1 MTPGGKAGGWFLST
15 GAQRRNL
22 RPPNKPHTARLKP
35 LQLQDDVWEFIGT
48 LPGPEARQAHHL
60 FAVMEGAVPLGFAGL
75 LQSHATDAKDF
86 ELVCAMRSEVQTRG
100 MAKQACQLALDWAF
114 NTAKLERVI
123 ACIDDTNEAARA
135 IAGKLGMT
143 TLGPQR
149 PNRTVFVKY
158 RDERRV
164 G

>member
-1 MTPGGKAGGWFLST
+1 ME
-15 GAQRRNL
+15 L
-22 RPPNKPHTARLKP
+22 RPLSQSHTELLNS

-48 LPGPEARQAHHL
+48 LPLPEEQQSHHL
-60 FAVMEGAVPLGFAGL
+60 FAVMEGPVPLGFAGL
-75 LQSHATDAKDF
+75 LQSHATEANDF
-86 ELVCAMRSEVQTRG
+86 ELVCAIRSEVQTRG

-123 ACIDDTNEAARA
+123 ACIDDSNEAARA

-149 PNRTVFVKY
+149 PNRTVYVKY
-158 RDERRV
+158 RTERRV

>member
-1 MTPGGKAGGWFLST
+1 ME
-15 GAQRRNL
+15 L
-22 RPPNKPHTARLKP
+22 RPLNQSHIELLNS

-48 LPGPEARQAHHL
+48 LPLPEERQSHHL
-60 FAVMEGAVPLGFAGL
+60 FAVMEGPVPLGFAGL
-75 LQSHATDAKDF
+75 LQSQDTETNDF

-123 ACIDDTNEAARA
+123 ACIDDSNEAARA

-143 TLGPQR
+143 TLGPQL
-149 PNRTVFVKY
+149 PNRTVYVKY
-158 RDERRV
+158 RTERRV

>member
-1 MTPGGKAGGWFLST
+1 ME
-15 GAQRRNL
+15 L
-22 RPPNKPHTARLKP
+22 RPLNQSHFELLNS

-48 LPGPEARQAHHL
+48 LPLPEERQSHHL

-75 LQSHATDAKDF
+75 LQSQATATNDF

-123 ACIDDTNEAARA
+123 ACIDDSNEAARA

-143 TLGPQR
+143 TLGPER
-149 PNRTVFVKY
+149 PNRTVYVKY
-158 RDERRV
+158 RTERRV

>member
-1 MTPGGKAGGWFLST
+1 MELQPLNET
-15 GAQRRNL
+15 
-22 RPPNKPHTARLKP
+22 HTALLNS
-35 LQLQDDVWEFIGT
+35 LQGQDDVWESIGT
-48 LPGPEARQAHHL
+48 LPGPDARQSHHL
-60 FAVMEGAVPLGFAGL
+60 FAVMEGKVPLGFAGL
-75 LQSHATDAKDF
+75 LRSGATGANDF

-123 ACIDDTNEAARA
+123 ACIDDSNEAARA

>member
-1 MTPGGKAGGWFLST
+1 ME
-15 GAQRRNL
+15 L
-22 RPPNKPHTARLKP
+22 RPLNQSHTELLNS
-35 LQLQDDVWEFIGT
+35 LQLQDDVWESIGT
-48 LPGPEARQAHHL
+48 LPLPEERQSHHL
-60 FAVMEGAVPLGFAGL
+60 FAVMEGPVPLGFAGL
-75 LQSHATDAKDF
+75 LQSHATEANDF
-86 ELVCAMRSEVQTRG
+86 ELVCAMRAEVQTRG

-123 ACIDDTNEAARA
+123 ACIDDSNDAARA

-149 PNRTVFVKY
+149 PNRTVYVKY
-158 RDERRV
+158 RTERRV

>member
-1 MTPGGKAGGWFLST
+1 L
-15 GAQRRNL
+15 
-22 RPPNKPHTARLKP
+22 P
-35 LQLQDDVWEFIGT
+35 L
-48 LPGPEARQAHHL
+48 PEERQSHHL
-60 FAVMEGAVPLGFAGL
+60 FAVMEGPVPLGFAGL
-75 LQSHATDAKDF
+75 MQSHATEADDF

-114 NTAKLERVI
+114 KTAKLERVI
-123 ACIDDTNEAARA
+123 ACIDDSNEAARA

-149 PNRTVFVKY
+149 PNRTVYVKY
-158 RDERRV
+158 RTERRV